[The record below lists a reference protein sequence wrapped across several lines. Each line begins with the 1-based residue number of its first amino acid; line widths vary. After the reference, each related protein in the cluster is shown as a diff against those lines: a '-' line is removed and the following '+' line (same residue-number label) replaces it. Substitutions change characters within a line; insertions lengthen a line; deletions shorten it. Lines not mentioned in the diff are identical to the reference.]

1 VLRQE
6 EIRQDEGALK
16 LGFTG
21 ILVAN
26 DYACR
31 PLRPPI
37 PHTKQAALSN
47 DRLVIKRHEDGV
59 GAASKVLGVLHVN
72 RQGLKKRPR
81 SVAPPGK
88 AGCEQAG
95 G

>member
-1 VLRQE
+1 MGSNSSAVFWL
-6 EIRQDEGALK
+6 D
-16 LGFTG
+16 
-21 ILVAN
+21 
-26 DYACR
+26 
-31 PLRPPI
+31 PPT

-88 AGCEQAG
+88 AHFEQAG